1 MLKVI
6 LTICALFVVI
16 GWIAVLQ
23 SNLGGGGGGQG
34 SRAGRSR
41 SNYGG
46 GYGCAFEDEILSDD
60 VYGDDH
66 NLAGDVDEGESP

>member
-1 MLKVI
+1 MLKFI
-6 LTICALFVVI
+6 LIIIVLFGVI
-16 GWIAVLQ
+16 GWIAVRQ
-23 SNLGGGGGGQG
+23 SDFGGSSG
-34 SRAGRSR
+34 GRSTGG